1 MTDQKLLGSLREEGG
16 KGVVRVEDVYATDIQ
31 DLWGA
36 ITDPARLA
44 RWVVEVEGD
53 LRVGGDFTASFTS
66 GWEGPG
72 SVEICEKPTR
82 LLVRTW
88 QPGGDATAIEA
99 TLSSEGPGTRLV
111 IEERGLSLEE
121 YAGHGAGWQA
131 HIEDLRAHLEGREAG
146 DWAARWRVLSPAYDQ
161 LAARAVG

>member
-1 MTDQKLLGSLREEGG
+1 MTDQNLLGSLREESGT
-16 KGVVRVEDVYATDIQ
+16 GVVRVEDVYATDIH
-31 DLWGA
+31 DLWSA

-66 GWEGPG
+66 GWQGPG
-72 SVEICEKPTR
+72 SVEVCEAPSR

-88 QPGGDATAIEA
+88 QPDERPTSIEA
-99 TLSSEGPGTRLV
+99 TLSSEGAGTRLV

-131 HIEDLRAHLEGREAG
+131 HIEDLRAHLEGREPG
-146 DWAARWRVLSPAYDQ
+146 DWAARWHGLNPAYER
-161 LAARAVG
+161 LAARA

>member
-1 MTDQKLLGSLREEGG
+1 MTDLNLLGSLREEGG

-31 DLWGA
+31 DLWAA

-44 RWVVEVEGD
+44 RWVVEVQGD
-53 LRVGGDFTASFTS
+53 LRVGGEFTASFTS

-72 SVEICEKPTR
+72 SVEVCEEPTR

-131 HIEDLRAHLEGREAG
+131 HIEDLRAHLEGREPG
-146 DWAARWRVLSPAYDQ
+146 DWAARWRELSPAYDQ
-161 LAARAVG
+161 LAATAVG